1 MVTNR
6 SIEVG
11 RGRIGYK
18 FQLELGKLVDS
29 IGLRDYQLCDVEGYF
44 HESTKLGVSDRQRSL
59 LLILNRLQ

>member
-11 RGRIGYK
+11 RGRIGYE
-18 FQLELGKLVDS
+18 FQLELGKLIDS
-29 IGLRDYQLCDVEGYF
+29 IGLRDYQLCDVEDYF
-44 HESTKLGVSDRQRSL
+44 HGSTKLGVSDRQRSL